1 MGGKLSRFTQEELS
15 IYESCTCLDG
25 AELATIYEKFIK
37 MGGRRVPKGADE
49 ASYRRIVGQKT
60 VRNMMAGSDVSLSQV
75 ETSTDGAA
83 DSTRNSQ
90 AHKATKAQ
98 KVTKAKVCDLPEFDN
113 NPFAPRLCEIF
124 SSDGSGDLSFDELLD
139 LFHALSP
146 KAEREVKILT
156 AFRAYDFDGDGY
168 LNAEDISTLIRTTT
182 VVTKKNTGSIAES
195 HIAGG
200 GGADLEGGGIKEKR
214 ALAKDVLADVVDH
227 VMRECDLDGRGRLS
241 FHEFKRVM
249 DRFPDVEAKLSVQ
262 LQ

>member
-1 MGGKLSRFTQEELS
+1 M
-15 IYESCTCLDG
+15 DG
-25 AELATIYEKFIK
+25 AELATIYEKFIQ
-37 MGGRRVPKGADE
+37 MGGRRVTKGADE

-60 VRNMMAGSDVSLSQV
+60 VRNMKAASDVRDTGV
-75 ETSTDGAA
+75 ELTLDDADDAA
-83 DSTRNSQ
+83 DATSKKH
-90 AHKATKAQ
+90 AHKATKAR
-98 KVTKAKVCDLPEFDN
+98 KATKAKVCDLPEFDN

-124 SSDGSGDLSFDELLD
+124 SSDGSGDLFFDELLD
-139 LFHALSP
+139 MFHALSP
-146 KAEREVKILT
+146 KAEREVKVLT
-156 AFRAYDFDGDGY
+156 AFRVYDFDGDGY

-200 GGADLEGGGIKEKR
+200 GGADLEDGGGAKEKR
-214 ALAKDVLADVVDH
+214 ALAKHVLADVVDH

>member
-1 MGGKLSRFTQEELS
+1 MGGRISRFTQEELS

-49 ASYRRIVGQKT
+49 ASYRWVVGQNT
-60 VRNMMAGSDVSLSQV
+60 VRNMTVTQTADPSQV
-75 ETSTDGAA
+75 ETSTDDAA
-83 DSTRNSQ
+83 DSNRRSQ

-98 KVTKAKVCDLPEFDN
+98 KVPKAKVCDLPEFDN
-113 NPFAPRLCEIF
+113 NPFAPRLCEVF
-124 SSDGSGDLSFDELLD
+124 SSDGSGDLHFDELLD
-139 LFHALSP
+139 MFHALSP

-156 AFRAYDFDGDGY
+156 AFRVYDFDGDGY

-182 VVTKKNTGSIAES
+182 VVMKKNNGSIAES
-195 HIAGG
+195 HVAGG
-200 GGADLEGGGIKEKR
+200 HAADLEDGGPKEKR
-214 ALAKDVLADVVDH
+214 ALTKDVLADIVDTI
-227 VMRECDLDGRGRLS
+227 MRECDLDGRGRLS